1 MQIPQMIYGTAWK
14 KERTCEL
21 VTQAI
26 RAGFLGIDTACQPK
40 HYHEAG
46 VGEALEILKK
56 SGISR
61 KSLYIQTKFTPL
73 SGQDPLNIPYDKQAP
88 LALQVAQ
95 SFLMS
100 KKNLRT
106 NYVDALI
113 LHSPL
118 FPFENLLTVW
128 QAMENIAETGGAF
141 HLGISNCYDLNLFVK
156 LYETAK
162 IKPSILQNRFYSDT
176 EYDKELRTF
185 CKQHDIVYQSFWS
198 LTANPQLLEHPTLI
212 ELAKKYDK
220 TVAQIFY
227 RFLTLIGITPLNG
240 TTSALHMK
248 QDLSIFD
255 FSLEPQEIES
265 IETLLQ

>member
-46 VGEALEILKK
+46 VGEALRLLKK

-61 KSLYIQTKFTPL
+61 ESLYIQTKFTPL
-73 SGQDPLNIPYDKQAP
+73 SGQDPLNVPYDKQSP
-88 LALQVAQ
+88 LATQVTQ
-95 SFLMS
+95 SFATS
-100 KKNLRT
+100 IKNLQT
-106 NYVDALI
+106 KYVDALI

-118 FPFENLLTVW
+118 FPFANLLTVW
-128 QAMENIAETGGAF
+128 QAMEEIAESGEAVR
-141 HLGISNCYDLNLFVK
+141 LGISNCYDFNLFVK

-176 EYDKELRTF
+176 EYDKELREF

-198 LTANPQLLEHPTLI
+198 LTANPQLLEHPILI

-220 TVAQIFY
+220 TLEQIFY
-227 RFLTLIGITPLNG
+227 RFLSHMDITPLNG
-240 TTSALHMK
+240 TTSTLHMK

-255 FSLEPQEIES
+255 FSLETQEVKS
-265 IETLLQ
+265 IEELLN